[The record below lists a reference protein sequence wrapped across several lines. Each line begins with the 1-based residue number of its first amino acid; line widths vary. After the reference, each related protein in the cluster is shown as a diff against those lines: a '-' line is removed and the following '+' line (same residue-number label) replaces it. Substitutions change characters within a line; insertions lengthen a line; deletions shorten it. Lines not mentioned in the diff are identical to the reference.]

1 MSSKNVSRRSLVP
14 SLTAGA
20 VGALAVSAPAANA
33 AAARGRSTLIA
44 GPCGVWPGHNLSLQF
59 FFPRGQRP
67 GFSAQ
72 CRLTL
77 RSLDGDVLVTHDF
90 ELQPGTGIEAELA
103 VDADGSVRFNGKVVQ
118 APGLSL
124 VLSRVILELAI
135 AIARTVTGTAA
146 AAAGGVAKVQA
157 TATSFVPGK
166 APGEQNVDYILP
178 FIEQD

>member
-20 VGALAVSAPAANA
+20 VGALAVSTPPANA
-33 AAARGRSTLIA
+33 AAARGRSTLFA

-67 GFSAQ
+67 GFVAQ

-77 RSLDGDVLVTHDF
+77 RTLDGDELVTHDF

-103 VDADGSVRFNGKVVQ
+103 VDPDGAVRFNGKVVQ
-118 APGLSL
+118 AAGLSL
-124 VLSRVILELAI
+124 VISRVSLELAI
-135 AIARTVTGTAA
+135 ALIRIITGSAA
-146 AAAGGVAKVQA
+146 VSNGKANLQA